1 VSYVSP
7 LRPAHA
13 EITYSKRSVPL
24 PNTPIPHS
32 RLSTSHSHFS
42 IPAPRLTTYRPGSRG
57 WNAKIEA
64 SLGLLGVFPKGMRQ
78 GVDFEFG
85 VDEYG
90 IGDVLLGLGEM
101 YVLIRMIVPDISAV
115 L

>member
-1 VSYVSP
+1 
-7 LRPAHA
+7 
-13 EITYSKRSVPL
+13 
-24 PNTPIPHS
+24 
-32 RLSTSHSHFS
+32 
-42 IPAPRLTTYRPGSRG
+42 
-57 WNAKIEA
+57 
-64 SLGLLGVFPKGMRQ
+64 VFPKGMRQ